1 MTETRNKR
9 REMLETFVAANPN
22 DAFTRYAL
30 AVECA
35 NQGDHEAAV
44 DHFRQL
50 LSAHP
55 EYVPGYFHYG
65 QLLARMQHV
74 EEARQILAA
83 GVQVAHKRGDSH
95 ARDEM
100 EAVLRELP

>member
-1 MTETRNKR
+1 MAEARKR
-9 REMLETFVAANPN
+9 RETLETFLAANPN

-35 NQGDHEAAV
+35 NQGDQPAAV

-65 QLLARMQHV
+65 QLLVRMQRI
-74 EEARQILAA
+74 EEAREILAA
-83 GVQVAHKRGDSH
+83 GVEAAHKKGDSH

-100 EAVLRELP
+100 AAALRELS

>member
-1 MTETRNKR
+1 MAEPRRR
-9 REMLETFVAANPN
+9 RETLEAFLAANPN

-35 NQGDHEAAV
+35 NQGDQAAAA
-44 DHFRQL
+44 DHFRRL

-65 QLLARMQHV
+65 KLLVRMQRL

-83 GVQVAHKRGDSH
+83 GVDVAHKKGDSH

-100 EAVLRELP
+100 AAALRELP